1 MDSQGWMRL
10 SVAISAA
17 WLVFCLLRFAI
28 YSSFY
33 AGTPGG
39 DLFITVLNIALI
51 VGLVLM
57 VVVFGRTF
65 FARTV
70 ARSRRSTHCQQCYA
84 RIPDGEEFCPR
95 CGNRR
100 ER

>member
-1 MDSQGWMRL
+1 M
-10 SVAISAA
+10 VA
-17 WLVFCLLRFAI
+17 
-28 YSSFY
+28 
-33 AGTPGG
+33 
-39 DLFITVLNIALI
+39 
-51 VGLVLM
+51 
-57 VVVFGRTF
+57 VFGRTF

>member
-51 VGLVLM
+51 AVW
-57 VVVFGRTF
+57 
-65 FARTV
+65 
-70 ARSRRSTHCQQCYA
+70 C
-84 RIPDGEEFCPR
+84 
-95 CGNRR
+95 
-100 ER
+100 